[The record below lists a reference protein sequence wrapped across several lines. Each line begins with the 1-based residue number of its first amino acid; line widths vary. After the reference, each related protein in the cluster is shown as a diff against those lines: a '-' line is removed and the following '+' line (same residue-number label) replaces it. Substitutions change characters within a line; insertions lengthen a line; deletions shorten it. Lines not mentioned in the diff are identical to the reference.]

1 MEIRGCFQ
9 SRSLNP
15 FKEAGDVLWLH
26 QIAAAFLYA
35 LLIFKFEVLVDL
47 PVDIFNSILLNVFF
61 SETTVV

>member
-1 MEIRGCFQ
+1 M
-9 SRSLNP
+9 NP

-26 QIAAAFLYA
+26 QVAAAFLYA

-47 PVDIFNSILLNVFF
+47 PVDILYSILLNVFL